1 MIPIDEYCA
10 VASRMQTLIDDLD
23 RLQLATVAVHVDMAL
38 NRLEDI
44 IAVQKALTLD
54 LNDNS

>member
-1 MIPIDEYCA
+1 MILIDEYCA
-10 VASRMQTLIDDLD
+10 VALRMQTLIDDLD

-44 IAVQKALTLD
+44 IAVQKALALD

>member
-1 MIPIDEYCA
+1 MILIDEYCA
-10 VASRMQTLIDDLD
+10 VALRMRTIIDELD

-44 IAVQKALTLD
+44 IAVQKGLTLD
-54 LNDNS
+54 LKDNS